1 MFNQCSMQLLLLA
14 HFSFITGVCIFWRI
28 KGCKVSHL
36 SLQDHPSNVIQL
48 CSVRCRQIH
57 LQFSGSCPKW
67 HRMMHSSAQ
76 ELWKESWLAQTSH
89 ICTGS
94 TIFFYVTLQKC
105 LPSWGSTVLLPA
117 HMLLALPAAKWEKAV
132 HRSPIP
138 TVTGVADSD
147 CLFVWLKLCK
157 PANHA
162 APQGTSALP
171 CVRVLTEG
179 PPFEPKIY
187 FRNEHGDSS

>member
-36 SLQDHPSNVIQL
+36 SLQDHPHPTS
-48 CSVRCRQIH
+48 
-57 LQFSGSCPKW
+57 FSFVLSDAD
-67 HRMMHSSAQ
+67 RSISSFQDLARSGTGWCIAQ
-76 ELWKESWLAQTSH
+76 PRSYGKKA
-89 ICTGS
+89 
-94 TIFFYVTLQKC
+94 
-105 LPSWGSTVLLPA
+105 
-117 HMLLALPAAKWEKAV
+117 ALPAANWEKAV

-147 CLFVWLKLCK
+147 RLFAWLKLCK

-187 FRNEHGDSS
+187 FRNEHGDSSWMWEQSWNTYLLYDY